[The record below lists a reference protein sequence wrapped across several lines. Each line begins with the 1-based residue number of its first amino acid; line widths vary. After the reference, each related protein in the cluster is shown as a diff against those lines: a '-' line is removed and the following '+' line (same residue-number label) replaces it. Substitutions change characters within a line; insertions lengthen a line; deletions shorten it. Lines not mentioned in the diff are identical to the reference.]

1 MKLGLPLL
9 AFAGLAWLLVL
20 FLVATVVERGGL
32 KGVARHP
39 LTAALGLGVYASS
52 WSFYGSVGFAKTQG
66 YLFLTIYLG
75 VTLACLLVP
84 VLWTPVLRL
93 AREHQLTSLA
103 DLFAFRYR
111 SPLVGPLVTVFMLAG
126 SLPYLALQIRAL
138 AESTFALTGE
148 SNRWLGL
155 VLCAT
160 LSVFTILFGA
170 RHLSPRD
177 RHQGMAVAI
186 AFESVLKL
194 VALLVVGGFAVAI
207 VFGGPAK
214 LGEWVQV
221 HPEATAH
228 LWQPVR
234 DGPWGTLL
242 LLSFSA
248 AFLLPRQFHMA
259 FAESA
264 DERSLTWAT
273 WAVPLYL
280 LLLNLVIPP
289 ILWAGQQLL
298 PAGDPDFYVLGIAQA
313 KGSVVVSLIAW
324 LGGLS
329 AASAML
335 VVTALALSSMCLNH
349 LVLPLRKKRAAADR
363 DLYGEL
369 IVARRVLIALT
380 ILAGFGFYLLL
391 QTRRGLAEL
400 GLVSFV
406 ATAQF
411 LPGLAG
417 VLFWRRA
424 SRQGFVIGL
433 SAGIA
438 IWAALLLF
446 PLLWRQEIFPSPL
459 ELSGLF
465 GVTRLDPWGFTTFL
479 SLGVNALLFATVSLF
494 ITPRPEDEDAA
505 RDCARDAF
513 ALPLG
518 GLTAASPAE
527 FEALLVPILG
537 TEAAGSEVRRALAD
551 LSMEQAEGRTTELVR
566 LRGQIEKNLSG
577 LMGPALARVVVGE
590 GLRMDPR
597 ARTALADHLRSLE
610 QQLLAA
616 RVPLQGAAAELEAA
630 RRYFRRVLEDLP
642 LGVCALGP
650 DGEVTIWNAA
660 MSRLSGVDG
669 KGVVG
674 LRLDRLPAPWGPA
687 LADYAQSPSHP
698 DGLDQSTDAD
708 GTRSEVWLPFASG
721 RRCFVL
727 RRSQVAEAALPPHSR
742 PDTYPLAGLVL
753 QVAEITGQK
762 SLQAQLA
769 HQDRLASI
777 GRLAAGVAHE
787 VGNPLTGIASIAQ
800 NLRDDSEPEAVSER
814 AGLILEQTRRIDGIV
829 RSLVRFSHA
838 GLTPGV
844 QPEPGLPAPLDLRE
858 VVEDALRLV
867 RLSRRARGVE
877 VDDQCAPGLPLLGDR
892 QQLVQVL
899 VNLVTN
905 ACDASA
911 PGAQVQ
917 VRGSKET
924 GGRVLLEV
932 IDRGSGIPDELR
944 ARIFEPFVT
953 TKAPGEGTGLGLSLV
968 YSIVREH
975 GGTVE
980 VQSAVGEGT
989 CVSVRLPA
997 LASLGS
1003 VEGDAPR
1010 TPAALR

>member
-1 MKLGLPLL
+1 VKLGLPLL

-20 FLVATVVERGGL
+20 FAVASVVERGGL

-84 VLWTPVLRL
+84 VLWTPVLRV

-126 SLPYLALQIRAL
+126 SLPYLALQVRAL
-138 AESTFALTGE
+138 AESTFAVAGENVGE
-148 SNRWLGL
+148 SNRWFGL

-186 AFESVLKL
+186 AFESLLKL
-194 VALLVVGGFAVAI
+194 VALLVVGVFAVAV
-207 VFGGPAK
+207 VFDGPSK
-214 LGEWVQV
+214 LGEWVQL

-289 ILWAGQQLL
+289 ILWAGQQLI

-313 KGSVVVSLIAW
+313 KGSVAVSLIAW

-349 LVLPLRKKRAAADR
+349 LVLPLRKKRAADR
-363 DLYGEL
+363 DLYREL
-369 IVARRVLIALT
+369 IATRRVLIGLI

-459 ELSGLF
+459 ELTGLF

-494 ITPRPEDEDAA
+494 ITPRQEDEDAA

-518 GLTAASPAE
+518 ALTAASPLE

-537 TEAAGSEVRRALAD
+537 TEAAGSEVQRALAD
-551 LSMEQAEGRTTELVR
+551 LSMDPDERRSAELVR

-616 RVPLQGAAAELEAA
+616 RVPLRGAAAELEAA

-660 MSRLSGVDG
+660 MARLSGVEG
-669 KGVVG
+669 KATVG
-674 LRLDRLPAPWGPA
+674 LPLDRLPAPWGPA

-698 DGLDQSTDAD
+698 GGLDPSTDVD

-742 PDTYPLAGLVL
+742 PASHPLAGLVL
-753 QVAEITGQK
+753 QVAEVTGQK

-838 GLTPGV
+838 GLSPG
-844 QPEPGLPAPLDLRE
+844 QHSEPGLPAPLDLRE

-877 VDDQCAPGLPLLGDR
+877 VDDQCPPGLPLLGDR

-905 ACDASA
+905 ACDASE
-911 PGAQVQ
+911 PGAHVQ
-917 VRGSKET
+917 VRGSEET
-924 GGRVLLEV
+924 AGRVLLEV
-932 IDRGSGIPDELR
+932 VDRGTGISDEIR
-944 ARIFEPFVT
+944 PRIFEPFVT

-989 CVSVRLPA
+989 CVAVRLPG
-997 LASLGS
+997 LG
-1003 VEGDAPR
+1003 GR
-1010 TPAALR
+1010 AATAGI

>member
-1 MKLGLPLL
+1 VKLGLPWL
-9 AFAGLAWLLVL
+9 AFAGLLWLFGL
-20 FLVATVVERGGL
+20 FWVAFAVEQGAFKRI
-32 KGVARHP
+32 ARHP
-39 LTAALGLGVYASS
+39 LTAALGLGVYATS
-52 WSFYGSVGFAKTQG
+52 WSFYGSVGFARSQG

-75 VTLACLLVP
+75 FTLACLLVP

-126 SLPYLALQIRAL
+126 SLPYLALQVRAL
-138 AESTFALTGE
+138 AESTVALTGA
-148 SNRWLGL
+148 SSRWLGL
-155 VLCAT
+155 ALCGT
-160 LSVFTILFGA
+160 LTVFTILFGA

-177 RHQGMAVAI
+177 RHEGMAVAI

-194 VALLVVGGFAVAI
+194 VALLLVGGFVVAAVW
-207 VFGGPAK
+207 GGPQQLSAWTRAH
-214 LGEWVQV
+214 GEV
-221 HPEATAH
+221 TSR
-228 LWQPVR
+228 LWLPVR

-264 DERSLTWAT
+264 DERSLTWAS

-280 LLLNLVIPP
+280 LLMNLVIPP
-289 ILWAGQQLL
+289 ILWAGDLRL
-298 PAGDPDFYVLGIAQA
+298 PGGDPDFFVLSVPQLF
-313 KGSVVVSLIAW
+313 GSRTMSLLAW

-329 AASAML
+329 ASSAML

-349 LVLPLRKKRAAADR
+349 LVLPLRKRAPDR
-363 DLYGEL
+363 DLYKEL
-369 IVARRVLIALT
+369 LGARRILIALI
-380 ILAGFGFYLLL
+380 ILSGFGFYLLL

-433 SAGIA
+433 SAGAA

-446 PLLWRQEIFPSPL
+446 PLLLREEIFPTPL
-459 ELSGLF
+459 ELAGLF

-479 SLGVNALLFATVSLF
+479 SLGVNGLLFAAVSLF
-494 ITPRPEDEDAA
+494 TSPRPEDVEAA
-505 RDCARDAF
+505 RACARNAF
-513 ALPLG
+513 SLPIG
-518 GLTAASPAE
+518 ALTAASPAE
-527 FEALLVPILG
+527 FEGLLVPILG
-537 TEAAGSEVRRALAD
+537 TEAARSEVQRALAD
-551 LSMEQAEGRTTELVR
+551 LSMEPVEKRPDELLR
-566 LRGQIEKNLSG
+566 LRAQIEKNLSG
-577 LMGPALARVVVGE
+577 LMGPSLARVVVGE

-610 QQLLAA
+610 RQLLAA

-642 LGVCALGP
+642 LGVVALGP

-660 MSRLSGVDG
+660 MARLSNVEGPS
-669 KGVVG
+669 VVG
-674 LRLDRLPAPWGPA
+674 LSLERLPAPWGSA
-687 LADYAQSPSHP
+687 LAAYAESPSHP
-698 DGLDQSTDAD
+698 QLALDPQTDPE
-708 GTRSEVWLPFASG
+708 GTRTEVWLEFAAGSGSTAG

-727 RRSQVAEAALPPHSR
+727 RRSQVDEAALPPHQGG
-742 PDTYPLAGLVL
+742 PPHPLAGLVL
-753 QVAEITGQK
+753 QVAEVTGQK

-800 NLRDDSEPEAVSER
+800 NLRDDREPEAVGER
-814 AGLILEQTRRIDGIV
+814 AALILEQTRRIDGIV

-838 GLTPGV
+838 GLSPG
-844 QPEPGLPAPLDLRE
+844 QSAEPGLPSSLDLRE

-877 VDDQCAPGLPLLGDR
+877 VDDQCPPGLPLLGDR

-911 PGAQVQ
+911 AGKQVV
-917 VRGSKET
+917 VRGSRE
-924 GGRVLLEV
+924 GAARVLLEV
-932 IDRGSGIPDELR
+932 VDSGSGIPEELR
-944 ARIFEPFVT
+944 PRIFEPFVT

-980 VQSAVGEGT
+980 VESAVGEGT
-989 CVSVRLPA
+989 RVSVRLPA
-997 LASLGS
+997 LAG
-1003 VEGDAPR
+1003 AQ
-1010 TPAALR
+1010 PARALPG